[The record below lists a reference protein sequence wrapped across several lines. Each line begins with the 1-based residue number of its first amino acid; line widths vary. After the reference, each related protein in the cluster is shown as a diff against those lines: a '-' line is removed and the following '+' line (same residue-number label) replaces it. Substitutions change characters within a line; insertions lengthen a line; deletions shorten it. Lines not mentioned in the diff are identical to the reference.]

1 MAGCRRGPLLFAL
14 AAIALSVGAALTAGA
29 ASASAKAASASAA
42 ARPTVLT
49 PGSGQQFAVRPA
61 EVDYT
66 GDGTGVLGGF
76 DGSGRYPSYGHLK
89 WSSWTGTEAL
99 GSGAVWI
106 DNCTPSCAGGKF
118 SPHAVA
124 VRAFDPAA
132 GHFARLRLR
141 YRYRGAEVVDT
152 RGVRKGTGGAYEYFI
167 VSVTRRK
174 LHHGKKFYVYRVYH
188 TCANGG
194 CGLHVRTGPGYSHY
208 VSVGLL
214 HDGDPV
220 KIVCQGVGEPVSG
233 LNGTSSDVW
242 DKLTDGRWVADYYVD
257 TPGMEG
263 AFSPPIPRC
272 LTGPVYLTTA
282 CDPTSYR
289 PGHLTVACFPNPEP
303 QREYV
308 RAIHWS
314 TFGGATARGSG
325 TLYVQSCTPS
335 CSQNHLYRFRAHV
348 SLRSPRYCSALRVNS
363 YSEGVVTA
371 DYTGWRRGVSLDPY
385 CGARRLPALNYKAQ
399 NGHAEMLTPWQGG
412 SVTVLVEPGT
422 SRDPRVMTRLVG
434 ALDRA
439 WSYYA
444 ESTHRVPATNA
455 YTLNGRDMVAEVSS
469 VSCLSGH
476 AAACTYPGADGTEI
490 LNQYFEDGYNEIAQ
504 HDLYDQALYYELG
517 RSFWFWSPQL
527 AFKPPDQGDTV
538 VTGFAVWMRFRSMAA
553 AGLSGAPFNRTT
565 PFPTFQSEVEG
576 LSARYESN
584 PSLTFSGTLA
594 QDKSPD
600 PSFGGGT
607 DFWASLM
614 MQLAARHGGDTFVSR
629 FWKAVD
635 REPAAS
641 STAGA
646 VTNWE
651 RAASYAACA
660 DLSTVFYT
668 RWGFPR
674 PDGRVTPRPAAATVS
689 EPTGHCATG

>member
-1 MAGCRRGPLLFAL
+1 LFAL
-14 AAIALSVGAALTAGA
+14 AAIAISAGAALTAAA
-29 ASASAKAASASAA
+29 ASASAKAASASATGL
-42 ARPTVLT
+42 PMVLT
-49 PGSGQQFAVRPA
+49 PGSRQQFALRPA
-61 EVDYT
+61 EIDYT

-76 DGSGRYPSYGHLK
+76 DGTGRYPSYGHLK

-106 DNCTPSCAGGKF
+106 DDCTPSCAAGKF
-118 SPHAVA
+118 SPYAIA

-132 GHFARLRLR
+132 GHFTRLRLR

-152 RGVRKGTGGAYEYFI
+152 RGVRMGIGGAYEYFI

-174 LHHGKKFYVYRVYH
+174 LRHGQKFYVYRVYH

-194 CGLHVRTGPGYSHY
+194 CGLHLRTGPGYSHY
-208 VSVGLL
+208 ASVGLL

-242 DKLTDGRWVADYYVD
+242 DKLTNGRWVADYYVD

-282 CDPTSYR
+282 CDPTSNR
-289 PGHLTVACFPNPEP
+289 PGQLTVACFPNPEP

-314 TFGGATARGSG
+314 TFGGAKARGSG
-325 TLYVQSCTPS
+325 TLYVQSCLPS
-335 CSQNHLYRFRAHV
+335 CSQSHLYRFRAHV
-348 SLRSPRYCSALRVNS
+348 LLGRPGYCSAWHVNV
-363 YSEGVVTA
+363 YTEGVVTA
-371 DYTGWRRGVSLDPY
+371 NHTGWRRGVSLDPY
-385 CGARRLPALNYKAQ
+385 CGARELPALTYKAQ
-399 NGHAEMLTPWQGG
+399 DGHAETLTPWQGG
-412 SVTVLVEPGT
+412 HVTVLLEPDT
-422 SRDPRVMTRLVG
+422 SRDPSVMGKLLG

-444 ESTHRVPATNA
+444 ESTGRAPATDQ
-455 YTLNGRDMVAEVSS
+455 YTLNGRDEIAEVSS
-469 VSCLSGH
+469 DNPKTGGCGG
-476 AAACTYPGADGTEI
+476 AACTYFGKDGTEEVT
-490 LNQYFEDGYNEIAQ
+490 QYFEYGYNEIAQ
-504 HDLYDQALYYELG
+504 HDLYDQPLFYELG
-517 RSFWFWSPQL
+517 RSFWFWRSQL
-527 AFKPPDQGDTV
+527 AFKPPDQGDAV
-538 VTGFAVWMRFRSMAA
+538 ETGFAVWMRFRSMAA
-553 AGLSGAPFNRTT
+553 AGLSGAPFNGTT
-565 PFPTFQSEVEG
+565 PFPTFESEVEG

-594 QDKSPD
+594 EDRSPD

-614 MQLAARHGGDTFVSR
+614 MQLAARHGGDTFVNR
-629 FWKAVD
+629 FWKVVN
-635 REPAAS
+635 RQPAAT

-651 RAASYAACA
+651 YAASYAACA
-660 DLSTVFYT
+660 DLSSVFYT

-674 PDGRVTPRPAAATVS
+674 PDGSVTPRPAAATVP
-689 EPTGHCATG
+689 EPTGRCATG

>member
-1 MAGCRRGPLLFAL
+1 MVGCRRGPLLFAVV
-14 AAIALSVGAALTAGA
+14 ATALSAGAALTAGA
-29 ASASAKAASASAA
+29 ASASAT

-49 PGSGQQFAVRPA
+49 PGSGQQFALRPA
-61 EVDYT
+61 EIDYT

-76 DGSGRYPSYGHLK
+76 DGTGRYPSYGHLK

-106 DNCTPSCAGGKF
+106 DDCTPSCAAGKF
-118 SPHAVA
+118 SPYAVA
-124 VRAFDPAA
+124 VRASDPAA
-132 GHFARLRLR
+132 GHFSRLRLR
-141 YRYRGAEVVDT
+141 FRYRGAEVVDT

-167 VSVTRRK
+167 VSVSRRK
-174 LHHGKKFYVYRVYH
+174 LRHGEKFYVYRVYH

-194 CGLHVRTGPGYSHY
+194 CGLHVRTGPGYSRY
-208 VSVGLL
+208 ASVGLL
-214 HDGDPV
+214 HDGDLV
-220 KIVCQGVGEPVSG
+220 NIVCQGVGEPVSG

-242 DKLTDGRWVADYYVD
+242 DELTNGRWLADYYVD

-272 LTGPVYLTTA
+272 LQGPVYVTTA

-289 PGHLTVACFPNPEP
+289 PGQLTVACFPNPEP

-314 TFGGATARGSG
+314 SFGGRQARGSG

-335 CSQNHLYRFRAHV
+335 CAGNHLYRYPAQV
-348 SLRSPRYCSALRVNS
+348 LLRHPRYCPAWRLNE
-363 YSEGVVTA
+363 YTQGVVVA
-371 DYTGWRRGVSLDPY
+371 KHAPDGWRSGISLDPY
-385 CGARRLPALNYKAQ
+385 CGVKQLAATLYKAQ
-399 NGHAEMLTPWQGG
+399 DGHTEMLTPWQGG
-412 SVTVLVEPGT
+412 HVTVLVEPGA
-422 SRDPRVMTRLVG
+422 SRDPAVMGKLVG

-444 ESTHRVPATNA
+444 ESTGREPATDQ
-455 YTLNGRDMVAEVSS
+455 YTLNARDEIAEVSS
-469 VSCLSGH
+469 DNANTGSCGG
-476 AAACTYPGADGTEI
+476 AACTYPGANGTEE
-490 LNQYFEDGYNEIAQ
+490 LTQYFEYGYNEIAQ
-504 HDLYDQALYYELG
+504 HDLYDQPLFYELG

-527 AFKPPDQGDTV
+527 AFKPPDQGDAV

-553 AGLSGAPFNRTT
+553 AGVSGAPFNGTT
-565 PFPTFQSEVEG
+565 PFSTLESEVEG
-576 LSARYESN
+576 LARRYESD
-584 PSLTFSGTLA
+584 PPQTFAGTLA
-594 QDKSPD
+594 QNKSPD

-614 MQLAARHGGDTFVSR
+614 MQLAARHGGDTFVTR
-629 FWKAVD
+629 FWKAANQQS
-635 REPAAS
+635 AAT
-641 STAGA
+641 STSAA

-651 RAASYAACA
+651 HAASYAACA
-660 DLSTVFYT
+660 DLSSVFYT
-668 RWGFPR
+668 RWGFPH
-674 PDGRVTPRPAAATVS
+674 PDGSVTPRAAAATVP